1 MKILA
6 TYLGHESSFTFYD
19 NGKITTIELDK
30 LVGDKWFSGQS
41 IPAVE
46 FADICEQAF
55 DIIGTHEFDLW
66 INGSWHNGDYNGH
79 VWHTRFKNIIKA
91 KRVIV
96 GPGHHELHAWGS
108 FYQSPFDK
116 ALTIST
122 DGGGNDGVFNIY
134 RCDKETGIHNF
145 ERIDRFDF
153 GTIYGL
159 IGALSRE
166 VDEKYHFL
174 NVAGKAMGLAPFY
187 KPNDPLTDKEKDV
200 RTQVGLALSSKNM
213 QPIYKKN
220 KLPRETSNWNSNIRN
235 KKSAIT
241 IKNNLDSRRYIYFLQ
256 NALNHKMNDIIV
268 DRSYEVFSRYD
279 GNVVLT
285 GGVALN
291 VTMNEFIKNESGL
304 NVFVPCNPSDRGLSL
319 GMIYW
324 YLYMT
329 GEKIPEGSQH
339 LTGIPLIGDGP
350 IDPSKRKTS
359 IKTIAKMIKNGAII
373 GVAEGTNE
381 IGQRALGRRSIICDP
396 SVPGIKDKINS
407 QIKHREM
414 FRPFAPVVLE
424 EHLDYFESWN
434 KDNLEF
440 MSFALK
446 CTDEFKEKFPA
457 VVHVDGT
464 ARVQVCKDENSTVY
478 KLMKELGTPL
488 LNTSFNIQGQPIIA
502 RESEAFEMLEQG
514 GLDAI
519 LVHGVLYKK
528 PKSDK

>member
-1 MKILA
+1 MRIIA
-6 TYLGHESSFTFYD
+6 TYFGHESTVTFYD
-19 NGKITTIELDK
+19 NGKITQVELDK
-30 LVGDKWFSGQS
+30 FVGDKWLSAQGM
-41 IPAVE
+41 PAIEV
-46 FADICEQAF
+46 ADILEEVF
-55 DIIGTHEFDLW
+55 GIVGYDEFDLW

-79 VWHTRFKNIIKA
+79 VWHTRFKNIVKA

-96 GPGHHELHAWGS
+96 GPGHHELHAYS
-108 FYQSPFDK
+108 AFYQSPYDK
-116 ALTIST
+116 ALTFSS
-122 DGGGNDGVFNIY
+122 DGGGNDGVFNVY
-134 RCDKETGIHNF
+134 RCDKQSGVHNF
-145 ERIDRFDF
+145 ERVDRWDF
-153 GTIYGL
+153 GTVYGHL
-159 IGALSRE
+159 GALSRE
-166 VDEKYHFL
+166 LNEKHHFL
-174 NVAGKAMGLAPFY
+174 NIAGKAMGLAPFY
-187 KPNDPLTDKEKDV
+187 KPNEPLTEKEKEVRNDV
-200 RTQVGLALSSKNM
+200 DSVYSGGSSKWYRKYN
-213 QPIYKKN
+213 
-220 KLPRETSNWNSNIRN
+220 LPTKTNELNVAVRRN
-235 KKSAIT
+235 KKTVSIE
-241 IKNNLDSRRYIYFLQ
+241 NNLDSRRILYFSQ
-256 NALNHKMNDIIV
+256 QSLNNKMANIMN
-268 DRSYEVFSRYD
+268 DRSYEIFSRYD
-279 GNVVLT
+279 GNIVMT
-285 GGVALN
+285 GGVAMN
-291 VTMNEFIKNESGL
+291 VTMNEFIKNKIGL
-304 NVFVPCNPSDRGLSL
+304 NVFVPSNPTDRGLSL

-324 YLYMT
+324 YLYMC
-329 GEKIPEGSQH
+329 GMEIPQGSQH

-350 IDPSKRKTS
+350 IDPTKRKAT
-359 IKTIAKMIKNGAII
+359 IKSIAKLLKQGAII

-396 SVPGIKDKINS
+396 SIPDIKDKINS
-407 QIKHREM
+407 QVKHREM

-464 ARVQVCKDENSTVY
+464 ARVQVCNDKNSTVY